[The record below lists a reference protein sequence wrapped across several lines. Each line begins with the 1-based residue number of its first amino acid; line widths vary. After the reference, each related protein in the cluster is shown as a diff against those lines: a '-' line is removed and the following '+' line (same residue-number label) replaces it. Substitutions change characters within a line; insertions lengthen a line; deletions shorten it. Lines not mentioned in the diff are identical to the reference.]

1 MSQSRPYFRE
11 RLAEEMV
18 DDVEK
23 EKEGNEEENDKDE
36 AEEVDEKM
44 PVPQVR

>member
-1 MSQSRPYFRE
+1 
-11 RLAEEMV
+11 MV

-23 EKEGNEEENDKDE
+23 EKEGNEEENAKDE

-44 PVPQVR
+44 PVPQVIILEEVWE